1 MTMGRYGKHTRDR
14 LKRRTEPVTPGL
26 YDDEPGR
33 QETWDAVACSYGE
46 ACARRGGADYPPS
59 GTVDDYHELLT
70 QLRKEFGLIDPDH
83 PMILDSFR
91 AGIESVLIEGRQQ
104 RSCQR

>member
-14 LKRRTEPVTPGL
+14 EKRRHEPVTPGR
-26 YDDEPGR
+26 YDDEPSR
-33 QETWDAVACSYGE
+33 QETWDTVACRHGE

-59 GTVDDYHELLT
+59 GTIEDYEELLRV
-70 QLRKEFGLIDPDH
+70 LREDFGLIDPDH
-83 PMILDSFR
+83 PMILDAFY
-91 AGIESVLIEGRQQ
+91 AGIESVLIECRQQ